1 MQEYK
6 QEKEY
11 GPIMAIVVILIVLS
25 FSAYLVFNSAFEN
38 NGKEKILINKDNAE
52 IYISK
57 DNKEININEVDI
69 DEISKR
75 LNELDIDLDDVL
87 KELDI

>member
-11 GPIMAIVVILIVLS
+11 GPIIAIIVILVVLS
-25 FSAYLVFNSAFEN
+25 FSAYLVFNSAFKNTGGEQ
-38 NGKEKILINKDNAE
+38 ILINKDNTE

-57 DNKEININEVDI
+57 DDQELNLSEVDI
-69 DEISKR
+69 EEIYDR
-75 LNELDIDLDDVL
+75 LNELDIDIDDVL

>member
-11 GPIMAIVVILIVLS
+11 GPIIAIIMILIILS
-25 FSAYLVFNSAFEN
+25 FSAYLIFSSAFEN
-38 NGKEKILINKDNAE
+38 NGNKQILIKKDNAE
-52 IYISK
+52 IYINK
-57 DNKEININEVDI
+57 DTQEVDLNEVDVE
-69 DEISKR
+69 EISKR

-87 KELDI
+87 QELDI